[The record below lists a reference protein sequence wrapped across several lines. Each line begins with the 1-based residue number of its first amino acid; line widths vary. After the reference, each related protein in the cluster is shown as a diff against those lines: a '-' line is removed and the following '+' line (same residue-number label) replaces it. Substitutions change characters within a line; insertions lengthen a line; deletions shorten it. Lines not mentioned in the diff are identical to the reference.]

1 MVSIWNNSFL
11 FVLISSML
19 ITIKGCGYGVM
30 YEELPT
36 TNAIAPVTTIPSEY
50 IYLIG
55 PGDSLD
61 IFVWRNPEV
70 STTVI
75 VRPDGMIN
83 VPLVED
89 LSVTSKT
96 PTQVAREIETELS
109 KYIKEPI
116 VSVNVGGFIGPYRE
130 QVRVIG
136 EAAEPQSLPYNEDMT
151 LLDLMIV
158 VGGLTDFADGNM
170 AILARVVDDEQ
181 RQYTIRI
188 DDLVR
193 DGDLSANV
201 DILPGDIIII
211 PEAWF

>member
-1 MVSIWNNSFL
+1 VLSIWKNSFL
-11 FVLISSML
+11 LVLISSAL
-19 ITIKGCGYGVM
+19 GLQGCSYGVI

-36 TNAIAPVTTIPSEY
+36 AKAVAPATTIPSDY
-50 IYLIG
+50 RYLIG
-55 PGDSLD
+55 PGDSLS

-70 STTVI
+70 STTIV
-75 VRPDGMIN
+75 VRPDGMIS
-83 VPLVED
+83 VPLIED

-96 PTQVAREIETELS
+96 PTQVARRIEKELS

-130 QVRVIG
+130 QIRVIG
-136 EAAEPQSLPYNEDMT
+136 EAASPQSLPYSEDMT

-158 VGGLTDFADGNM
+158 VGGLTEFADGNM
-170 AILARVVDDEQ
+170 AILARVVDGEQ

-193 DGDLSANV
+193 DGDLSANI
-201 DILPGDIIII
+201 DMLPGDIIII

>member
-1 MVSIWNNSFL
+1 
-11 FVLISSML
+11 ML